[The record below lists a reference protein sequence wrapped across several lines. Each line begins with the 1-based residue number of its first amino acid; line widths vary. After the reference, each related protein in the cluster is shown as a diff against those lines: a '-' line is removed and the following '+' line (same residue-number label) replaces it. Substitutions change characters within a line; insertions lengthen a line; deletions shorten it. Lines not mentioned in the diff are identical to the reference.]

1 MGTGGPAMH
10 QNTHFDSPKFDLLQ
24 KKEGK
29 KERRWRGQ
37 GNRNQGIMERRGGDG
52 GGERR
57 SREGGEREDS
67 TRYFLACTTLLM
79 EFSQL

>member
-10 QNTHFDSPKFDLLQ
+10 QNTHFDSPNFDLLQ

-29 KERRWRGQ
+29 KERRRRGQ

-52 GGERR
+52 GGEGRKEAGR
-57 SREGGEREDS
+57 KEKGKILPD
-67 TRYFLACTTLLM
+67 TF
-79 EFSQL
+79 

>member
-10 QNTHFDSPKFDLLQ
+10 QNAHFDSPKFDLLQ

-37 GNRNQGIMERRGGDG
+37 GKWNQGIMERRGGQG
-52 GGERR
+52 KGKEGE
-57 SREGGEREDS
+57 EKILPD
-67 TRYFLACTTLLM
+67 TF
-79 EFSQL
+79 

>member
-37 GNRNQGIMERRGGDG
+37 GNRNQGIIERRGGG
-52 GGERR
+52 RGKEGERR
-57 SREGGEREDS
+57 KRGKKGGYLPD
-67 TRYFLACTTLLM
+67 TF
-79 EFSQL
+79 

>member
-29 KERRWRGQ
+29 KKRRWRGQ
-37 GNRNQGIMERRGGDG
+37 GNRNQEILERSG
-52 GGERR
+52 RR
-57 SREGGEREDS
+57 REREGKKRGR
-67 TRYFLACTTLLM
+67 
-79 EFSQL
+79 